1 MGARQLPPGDTFPG
15 GCCWPGGWP
24 ESHAARAG
32 RTATGSATT
41 SPKDHA
47 STPGATGPCLS
58 SSGSR
63 HTPPPPCPSTN
74 KLRLGLLGRGRH
86 RNQAELAGTGTVSGS
101 QRREIR
107 GCRHHPT
114 GSLRPSGQH
123 QLPSQRNH
131 MCFPPSHRL
140 HRGRVRLWPGEA
152 GSLPRFPKMPTVGG
166 HPAASLA
173 ARPRPRCSR
182 HPGADQGRLSLRSRP
197 SCHPHRTA
205 QEHLPPAT
213 RHPWRRPEVLPEM
226 ASQEVP
232 LSWNPVKPGYGPNAH
247 NWAQI
252 RQAAGRRA
260 HAKGAGMALSTWEV
274 PPVLPGPCGGA

>member
-1 MGARQLPPGDTFPG
+1 MYPEPHQWVLGKGPRQGRRGPLQAGPRVWVPIPGVPTPG
-15 GCCWPGGWP
+15 GPSLPGEAWGPGSFPLGTPSQEAAAGLEGGLRVTQP
-24 ESHAARAG
+24 EQEGQLQAVPPPAPKTMPAHQGLPDPA
-32 RTATGSATT
+32 
-41 SPKDHA
+41 SPPPA
-47 STPGATGPCLS
+47 PGT
-58 SSGSR
+58 
-63 HTPPPPCPSTN
+63 PPPCPSTN

-107 GCRHHPT
+107 GCRHHPA

-173 ARPRPRCSR
+173 ARPTP
-182 HPGADQGRLSLRSRP
+182 
-197 SCHPHRTA
+197 
-205 QEHLPPAT
+205 
-213 RHPWRRPEVLPEM
+213 
-226 ASQEVP
+226 
-232 LSWNPVKPGYGPNAH
+232 
-247 NWAQI
+247 
-252 RQAAGRRA
+252 
-260 HAKGAGMALSTWEV
+260 
-274 PPVLPGPCGGA
+274 